1 MLQLVKDWNDRLM
14 LQLLGGAEQDTDQG
28 EKRQLQ
34 KSPWLNTTQFW
45 DDLYNTMSKY
55 KEDKNY
61 VVIAIVAIVGM

>member
-1 MLQLVKDWNDRLM
+1 M
-14 LQLLGGAEQDTDQG
+14 LGGAEQDSEKG